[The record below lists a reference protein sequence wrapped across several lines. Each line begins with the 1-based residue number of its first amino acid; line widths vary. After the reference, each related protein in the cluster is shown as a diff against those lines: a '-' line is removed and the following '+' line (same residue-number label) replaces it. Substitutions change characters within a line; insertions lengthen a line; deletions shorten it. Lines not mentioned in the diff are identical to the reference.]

1 MNSLNLQISNGWVQ
15 FLSASRGTAFLLHSM
30 GQLYSLRFIV
40 IIIISTTNNHIM
52 FDSLLS

>member
-1 MNSLNLQISNGWVQ
+1 MNSLNLQISDGRVQ

-30 GQLYSLRFIV
+30 GQLYLLRVII

-52 FDSLLS
+52 LDSFLS